1 MNSRWITWDTKSL
14 RSIMFNAQP
23 CRSADKFFSWHQ
35 CGMKRHDVIFI
46 WNYKYSCHVTNLLM
60 FASLSIQTIDS
71 ISSSR
76 LKPKWLNENRQTNHK
91 IILFSFGGLRGNAV
105 IFKRPTSIPIYIYMT
120 KFIMPKVW
128 WYISKWNYSIFRL
141 WKIGSDVAEYT
152 WSSFKI
158 RSKPK
163 SVPIYGHIFYTK

>member
-1 MNSRWITWDTKSL
+1 MRHKVIAKHNVQ
-14 RSIMFNAQP
+14 RSTVP
-23 CRSADKFFSWHQ
+23 KCRQ
-35 CGMKRHDVIFI
+35 I
-46 WNYKYSCHVTNLLM
+46 LLM
-60 FASLSIQTIDS
+60 APVWYETTRCNIHLKLQVFMPCNKFVDVRLSFNLTIDS
-71 ISSSR
+71 FSSSR